1 MTHCMESEY
10 SDASGFGSALVQAR
24 YWDEEQPEA
33 PITRV
38 RGCSFVMFEK
48 LKSGGR
54 VKYFA

>member
-1 MTHCMESEY
+1 MESGY

-38 RGCSFVMFEK
+38 RRCSFVMFEK
-48 LKSGGR
+48 LKSGAR